1 MTAPRGLVAAV
12 LLLAPRA
19 GFAADKGSF
28 ADSPVGLM
36 LVLAALT
43 LLPFVLV
50 MCTSFLKIAVVLS
63 IVRNALGTPQVPPTI
78 VVTGL
83 AMVLTAFIMAPTGA
97 AVLKE
102 VRPILG
108 EGRGAGV
115 TSAASVDALI
125 AAAEKAREPVRAF
138 LLKHAHE
145 RDRASLL
152 QMARRMRPAAE
163 RASISDRDFMVLAPA
178 FVLSELTEAFL
189 IGFLLFVP
197 FLVVDMLVANLLL
210 ALGMQMLSPNT
221 VSLPFKLLLFVLV
234 DGWRLLAR
242 GLIGGYQ

>member
-1 MTAPRGLVAAV
+1 MTGSRLLVVGALLV
-12 LLLAPRA
+12 LPRA
-19 GFAADKGSF
+19 AFAADKGSF

-36 LVLAALT
+36 VVLAALT

-63 IVRNALGTPQVPPTI
+63 IVRNALGTPQVPPTT

-83 AMVLTAFIMAPTGA
+83 AIVLTAFIMAPTGA
-97 AVLKE
+97 AVFKE

-108 EGRGAGV
+108 QGQGASM
-115 TSAASVDALI
+115 TSAASIDAMI
-125 AAAEKAREPVRAF
+125 AAAERAREPVRAF
-138 LLKHAHE
+138 LLKHAHQ

-152 QMARRMRPAAE
+152 QMARRMRPEAE
-163 RASISDRDFMVLAPA
+163 RAAISDRDFMVLAPA

-234 DGWRLLAR
+234 DGWRLLAS

>member
-1 MTAPRGLVAAV
+1 VTGARLLVLGA
-12 LLLAPRA
+12 LLLLPRA
-19 GFAADKGSF
+19 ALAADKGGF
-28 ADSPVGLM
+28 ADSPVGM
-36 LVLAALT
+36 MVVLAALT

-63 IVRNALGTPQVPPTI
+63 IVRNALGTPQVPPTT

-83 AMVLTAFIMAPTGA
+83 AIVLTVFIMAPTGS

-102 VRPILG
+102 VRPVLG
-108 EGRGAGV
+108 QGQGAGM
-115 TSAASVDALI
+115 TSAASVDAMI

-138 LLKHAHE
+138 LLKHAHQ

-152 QMARRMRPAAE
+152 QMARRMRAPAD
-163 RASISDRDFMVLAPA
+163 RADISDRDFMVLAPA
-178 FVLSELTEAFL
+178 FVISELTEAFL

-234 DGWRLLAR
+234 DGWRLLAQ

>member
-1 MTAPRGLVAAV
+1 MSARRAVVGAA
-12 LLLAPRA
+12 LLLVPQSA
-19 GFAADKGSF
+19 FAADKGF
-28 ADSPVGLM
+28 ADSPIGLM
-36 LVLAALT
+36 LVLGALT

-63 IVRNALGTPQVPPTI
+63 IVRNALGTPQVPPTT

-83 AMVLTAFIMAPTGA
+83 AIVLTAFIMAPTGA

-108 EGRGAGV
+108 QGQGGL
-115 TSAASVDALI
+115 TSAQSVDAMI
-125 AAAEKAREPVRAF
+125 AAAERAREPVRAF

-163 RASISDRDFMVLAPA
+163 RASIGDRDFMVLAPA

-234 DGWRLLAR
+234 DGWRLLAQ

>member
-1 MTAPRGLVAAV
+1 MSGPRWLVAAA
-12 LLLAPRA
+12 LLVAPGA
-19 GFAADKGSF
+19 AFAADKGSF

-63 IVRNALGTPQVPPTI
+63 IVRNALGTPQVPPTMVI
-78 VVTGL
+78 TGL
-83 AMVLTAFIMAPTGA
+83 AIVLTGFIMAPTGA

-102 VRPILG
+102 VRPILDG
-108 EGRGAGV
+108 GRGGGL
-115 TSAASVDALI
+115 TSAASVDAMI
-125 AAAEKAREPVRAF
+125 AAAERAREPVRAF

-152 QMARRMRPAAE
+152 QMARRMRTPAE
-163 RASISDRDFMVLAPA
+163 RPTISDRDFMVLAPA

>member
-1 MTAPRGLVAAV
+1 VTIRRGLIATA
-12 LLLAPRA
+12 LLLAPQLA
-19 GFAADKGSF
+19 LAADKGSF

-36 LVLAALT
+36 LVLAALS

-63 IVRNALGTPQVPPTI
+63 IVRNALGTPQVPPTMVI
-78 VVTGL
+78 TGL
-83 AMVLTAFIMAPTGA
+83 AIVLTAFTMAPTGS

-102 VRPILG
+102 VRPLLG
-108 EGRGAGV
+108 AERGAGL
-115 TSAASVDALI
+115 TSAASVDAMI
-125 AAAEKAREPVRAF
+125 AAAERAREPVRAF

-163 RASISDRDFMVLAPA
+163 RAGISDRDFMIVAPA
-178 FVLSELTEAFL
+178 FVLSELSQAFL

-242 GLIGGYQ
+242 GLIAGYQ

>member
-1 MTAPRGLVAAV
+1 MTLRRAFVTAAI
-12 LLLAPRA
+12 LLAPQVGR
-19 GFAADKGSF
+19 AADKGSF
-28 ADSPVGLM
+28 TDSPVGLM
-36 LVLAALT
+36 LVLAVLS

-63 IVRNALGTPQVPPTI
+63 IVRNALGTPQVPPTT

-83 AMVLTAFIMAPTGA
+83 AIVLTAFIMAPTGA

-102 VRPILG
+102 VRPVLG
-108 EGRGAGV
+108 QGPGAGL
-115 TSAASVDALI
+115 TSAASVDAMI
-125 AAAEKAREPVRAF
+125 AAAERAREPVRAF

-163 RASISDRDFMVLAPA
+163 RAAVSDRDFMVLAPA

-197 FLVVDMLVANLLL
+197 FLVIDMLVANLLM

>member
-1 MTAPRGLVAAV
+1 VVGA
-12 LLLAPRA
+12 LLAVPGA
-19 GFAADKGSF
+19 AHAADKGSF
-28 ADSPVGLM
+28 ADSPVMLM
-36 LVLAALT
+36 LLLAALT

-63 IVRNALGTPQVPPTI
+63 IVRNALGTPQVPPTTVI
-78 VVTGL
+78 TGL
-83 AMVLTAFIMAPTGA
+83 AIVLTAFIMAPTGA

-108 EGRGAGV
+108 DGRGAGL
-115 TSAASVDALI
+115 TSAQSVDTMI
-125 AAAEKAREPVRAF
+125 TAAEKAREPVRAF
-138 LLKHAHE
+138 LLKHAHQ

-152 QMARRMRPAAE
+152 QLARRMRPPAE
-163 RASISDRDFMVLAPA
+163 RAAISDQDFMVLAPA

-197 FLVVDMLVANLLL
+197 FLVIDMLVANLLL

-234 DGWRLLAR
+234 DGWRLLAG
-242 GLIGGYQ
+242 GLIGGYA